1 MFLAPVGLA
10 LRPPYRGPWD
20 PPHLELSSRAAS
32 SSSLSKGARTRPACP
47 VALQTPAEWC
57 SPPQSW
63 PSPLQATHQR
73 AEPQARS
80 NTARTCLGRT
90 RGCQG
95 APMPERRSGGGAGQ
109 HGRAVWEPQAD
120 LPVCLWEAVYW
131 ARPAGGAGWDNHVA
145 HLPCDAHGSV
155 PLGLDSP
162 GGLVPLVA
170 REMGGVKEPGCTP

>member
-10 LRPPYRGPWD
+10 LKPPYRGPWG

-32 SSSLSKGARTRPACP
+32 SSSLSKRARTKPACP
-47 VALQTPAEWC
+47 GALQTPAEWY

-63 PSPLQATHQR
+63 PSPPQATHQR

-80 NTARTCLGRT
+80 NTAHTCLGRT

-95 APMPERRSGGGAGQ
+95 ALTSERGSGGGAGQ

-120 LPVCLWEAVYW
+120 LPMSLESRLLGSARRRCRMGSTMWPISRVTLTARFLWVWTALEALSPWWHGRWGVLKS
-131 ARPAGGAGWDNHVA
+131 RGA
-145 HLPCDAHGSV
+145 LP
-155 PLGLDSP
+155 
-162 GGLVPLVA
+162 
-170 REMGGVKEPGCTP
+170 